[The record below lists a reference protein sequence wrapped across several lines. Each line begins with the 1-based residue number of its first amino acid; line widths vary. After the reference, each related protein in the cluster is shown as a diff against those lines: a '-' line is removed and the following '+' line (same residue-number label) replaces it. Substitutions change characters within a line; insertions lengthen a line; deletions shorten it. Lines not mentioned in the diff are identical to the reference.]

1 MSDSKNNELILKFLS
16 DNKTY
21 WSYADLEEC
30 FLNHFKGLKQQTLY
44 NLRYQISIGNITNW
58 QISKYQKPILDLCKI
73 VKKKLDDEKEILESI
88 TEHQTVN

>member
-58 QISKYQKPILDLCKI
+58 QISKYQKPILDLCKM
-73 VKKKLDDEKEILESI
+73 VTKKLDDENKILEGI
-88 TEHQTVN
+88 KRTQEVN

>member
-30 FLNHFKGLKQQTLY
+30 FKKHHKGVEQQTLY
-44 NLRYQISIGNITNW
+44 NLKYQISIGNITNW
-58 QISKYQKPILDLCKI
+58 QISKYQKPILDLCKM
-73 VKKKLDDEKEILESI
+73 VTKKLDDENKILEGIKRTQEVS
-88 TEHQTVN
+88 